1 MPNLPLPDVDM
12 GLAVLA
18 LGILGVVGLAAIVVL
33 EGLVLRNLK
42 WGSLGRSLLDSLLM
56 NAGSTAV
63 GIVLVWIA
71 GDVMLVPGSMGAA
84 IFRLPLTWALSVVIE
99 AGMLVYFRKKPARE
113 VLRPV
118 LLANVASYLLLG
130 TLILVGLLG
139 S

>member
-1 MPNLPLPDVDM
+1 
-12 GLAVLA
+12 
-18 LGILGVVGLAAIVVL
+18 
-33 EGLVLRNLK
+33 LVLRNLK

>member
-18 LGILGVVGLAAIVVL
+18 LGILGLVGLAAIVVL

>member
-1 MPNLPLPDVDM
+1 M
-12 GLAVLA
+12 
-18 LGILGVVGLAAIVVL
+18 VGLAASPFW
-33 EGLVLRNLK
+33 GLVLRNLSV
-42 WGSLGRSLLDSLLM
+42 GVVTARSFLANVPDGRDC
-56 NAGSTAV
+56 AGASRGCHAR
-63 GIVLVWIA
+63 A
-71 GDVMLVPGSMGAA
+71 GSMGAA

-130 TLILVGLLG
+130 ALILVGLLG

>member
-18 LGILGVVGLAAIVVL
+18 LGILAWWGGGDRRFGGA
-33 EGLVLRNLK
+33 GLRNLK
-42 WGSLGRSLLDSLLM
+42 WGSLGQSLLDSLLM

-99 AGMLVYFRKKPARE
+99 AGMLVYFRKNPARE

-130 TLILVGLLG
+130 ALILVGLLG